1 MTDTIIT
8 VIKMI
13 IALLPFLTLC
23 FTAKK
28 VNLSD
33 GERSKQFPMP
43 VIALVYVIFA
53 MIFLGE
59 INDMIITFLNNLPL
73 WIADF
78 ANVQY
83 MPDFL
88 RGIILDISAWV
99 DNFIKGLDLNF
110 WIFFISNAFILGVYM
125 AFKKLCLKL
134 ISKFVKQESRIHEI
148 FATPFYVEVPDI
160 GLWCVKENYSQAR
173 SLLKVF
179 YYGAVIISSVLML
192 VSRVLY
198 DDELIASIFYPVFGV
213 ILVGEL
219 FFYLDAKTRREMSS
233 IYGEDEDVFR
243 TVNYTLI
250 RKYLRSL
257 FSDKLLTENTS
268 VNNGLVYT
276 VTNDEVL
283 KELEKSE
290 DQKVVSFATYFNAL
304 NKLGFDL
311 DHNYLYSSLDLLN
324 GKSILFNN
332 PFYNDLI
339 PYAFYPM
346 NRVLLSHKKVL
357 IVLGRHAIEKD
368 IENWVRKGIESVTN
382 IPFMWNVGL
391 LTHEK
396 QDLDIGIVSRSD
408 IHDISLHEANSE
420 FLENVEFFVVLEP
433 SKLISTAQI
442 GLNLL
447 VKKCKEDEEKNIVYC
462 LCDKNCDGLVDA
474 MSHILMT
481 SLTEVSATNKHK
493 GTSSYMCWE
502 ADGDYLHH
510 RLLPNISRYLGLGT
524 ELSFAGLKNQV
535 SKVKWYGGESFP
547 VIDIRWIDKQYY
559 YDLMKFAGLPTNQEA
574 FDEHFITSANF
585 WSAEIGKHNYFT
597 VEDESF
603 NMFEILRD
611 FSTRSTEQGFINV
624 ISTDYLLKDYMAANA
639 SIFETDAKAIPYIVA
654 DYARTNRNVILRLV
668 LMMST
673 IPVSE
678 SRVKNELSLIGIKPY
693 NLKKQLWYE
702 IYKCYADSKEI
713 AELPKDYKEAVQAAS
728 CRSLTFADSEEEI
741 TCDIFE
747 VSDVFNLKLA
757 QPETVYSINNAEF
770 IARCVNELKSAGYVA
785 EDEKG
790 DKNYIGSELRG
801 HIYQKYLPGQ
811 FFTFA
816 GKYYEMR
823 YLTADGEI
831 LVRRAADHING
842 RPSYRQ
848 IREYTILGS
857 NPSEQIGAHQDIEG
871 MKISK
876 EYADI
881 RVLTPGYYRMDRY
894 NDFASGKK
902 VSFEG
907 ERNGIPERIYKNKEI
922 LKIELP
928 DPYGILTDDACYT
941 IAVLFNEIFRTL
953 FAENQPYIVA
963 LTDDSFIQSEDDV
976 CRPLTYSIKGE
987 GYEISKHCIYIVED
1001 SQLDLGLTVAVERN
1015 LDRIFKIID
1024 DYLDWHDEAVANSI
1038 NPPKDPEPPIRL
1050 TPEMPPVKEPPK
1062 GGISKFIE
1070 RIRNGFKK
1078 KKKEPAEPSEPQN
1091 EGAEE
1096 PQVTEPETQVPSE
1109 ISEDPASEA
1118 VQVEAEEIPFDS
1130 TEDEAPVEQEAP
1142 AVAEETEAQDSAE
1155 EVAETQET
1163 QQEEI
1168 ADEEVSEE
1176 EASEAEAAQPESDVT
1191 EEENSVMLIPETVE
1205 AEEIQQAD
1213 ELSDGEEADGETEE
1227 FHGEILFN
1235 IAPGANFMANLNA
1248 SENEEEA
1255 EDASQEEP
1263 ASDEAETE
1271 SDKEQEETEEAA
1283 TEEEAADPEEAEAE
1297 PEEQVIPSPHEGFS
1311 IGRKPYHNRYYLL
1324 YGDRQEPE
1332 TVDYPTASEYVSTL
1346 SPTRSPLRQARDGKK
1361 IAEHIE
1367 ATYKPGRENARY
1379 CDFCGTEIFGVEY
1392 ETLADGRDR
1401 CLNCSRTAIKT
1412 EEEFKKIFEDVKR
1425 NMESAF
1431 GIRFNCGV
1439 RVEMVNSKTLHKR
1452 LGTAFI
1458 ATPGADGRVLGVAIK
1473 DKNGYTLL
1481 VENGSP
1487 RMASMLTMAHELTHI
1502 WQYQNWNDKEIRRIY
1517 GDDLRLEIYEG
1528 MAKWVEIQYAYLI
1541 NEPAT
1546 AKREEIITSYRNDEY
1561 GRGFLRYRA
1570 QYPFSTGTIITRPT
1584 PFESGN
1590 TPLGE
1595 RQLGGVYYTP
1605 AEEDGV
1611 YEGGLGTAKGP
1622 KKLFGPKAKKFFKIF
1637 AIILAAILVAL
1648 FMLATNDSG
1657 SAADTTTTGGGVST
1671 TSVVETTA
1679 SGGNSETTDATGT
1692 QQPLQNAK
1700 SRQYAYELLNE
1711 NEKKVYLQLCSAI
1724 ENFEPSV
1731 NSFASPVNTS
1741 SIEKIVDY
1749 IAKDR
1754 PQYFWMNSGCSWTY
1768 DSITK
1773 NVQSVKIKYC
1783 YTKSQAQSMQSQI
1796 DSVVNGICAKIKP
1809 GMSNYDIMLTVYES
1823 LINMIDYDTVGLNAQ
1838 KKKGLKAGDADEL
1851 RSIYGAFVN
1860 KKSVCVGY
1868 ARATQY
1874 ILQKYGIECVLVSS
1888 IESEEH
1894 AWTLAKIDG
1903 DYYFNDTTWGDG
1915 SNTEPSMNKSDKV
1928 NYDYLCMTSAELSRL
1943 DSHTPESAMPV
1954 PNCTSDKC
1962 DYYKKTGA
1970 FFESAD
1976 YAKFT
1981 EMLTEAFSKGE
1992 KTVTFKCKTKDL
2004 YNQMKKH
2011 LINDK
2016 KVWDY
2021 AGEAAEKANFT
2032 LPSTYWYNTGD
2043 EFYTIRVS
2051 FEKS

>member
-1 MTDTIIT
+1 MTDTILT

-13 IALLPFLTLC
+13 IALLPFLILC

-28 VNLSD
+28 VNLAD

-43 VIALVYVIFA
+43 AIALIYVIFA

-59 INDMIITFLNNLPL
+59 INDMLISFFHNLPL

-88 RGIILDISAWV
+88 RELILKLSAWV
-99 DNFIKGLDLNF
+99 DNFIKSLDLNF

-134 ISKFVKQESRIHEI
+134 ISKFVKQESRVHEI
-148 FATPFYVEVPDI
+148 FAGPFYTEVPDI

-179 YYGAVIISSVLML
+179 YYGAVIISSILML

-219 FFYLDAKTRREMSS
+219 FFYLDAKTRREMST

-257 FSDKLLTENTS
+257 FPDKLLTENTS

-357 IVLGRHAIEKD
+357 IVLGRHAIEED
-368 IENWVRKGIESVTN
+368 IVNWVRKGIEAVTN
-382 IPFMWNVGL
+382 IPFMWNVGV

-420 FLENVEFFVVLEP
+420 FLEDVEFFVVLEP

-442 GLNLL
+442 GLNLI
-447 VKKCKEDEEKNIVYC
+447 VKKCKENEDKSIVYC

-535 SKVKWYGGESFP
+535 SKVKWYGGEAFP
-547 VIDIRWIDKQYY
+547 VVDIRWIDKQYY
-559 YDLMKFAGLPTNQEA
+559 YELMKFAGLPTNQEA

-668 LMMST
+668 LMMSV

-678 SRVKNELSLIGIKPY
+678 AKVKNELSLIGIKTY
-693 NLKKQLWYE
+693 NLKNQLWYE
-702 IYKCYADSKEI
+702 IYKCYADSSEI
-713 AELPKDYKEAVQAAS
+713 AALPKDYRQAVQAAS
-728 CRSLTFADSEEEI
+728 ERSLAFADCEEEI

-757 QPETVYSINNAEF
+757 QPETVYSIKNAEF

-790 DKNYIGSELRG
+790 NKNYIGSELRG

-823 YLTADGEI
+823 YLTAEGEI

-842 RPSYRQ
+842 RPCYRQ

-857 NPSEQIGAHQDIEG
+857 NPSEQIGAHRDVAG

-881 RVLTPGYYRMDRY
+881 RVSTSGYYHMDRY

-907 ERNGIPERIYKNKEI
+907 ERNGIPERVYKNKEI

-941 IAVLFNEIFRTL
+941 ITVLFNEVFRTL

-963 LTDDSFIQSEDDV
+963 LTDDSFIEDEADV

-987 GYEISKHCIYIVED
+987 GYEIHKRCIYILED

-1038 NPPKDPEPPIRL
+1038 NPPEDPEPPIRL

-1062 GGISKFIE
+1062 GGIAKFIE
-1070 RIRNGFKK
+1070 SIRKRLKK
-1078 KKKEPAEPSEPQN
+1078 KKAEEPEKEGTQEPQTEIIEEAPAEPEII
-1091 EGAEE
+1091 EE
-1096 PQVTEPETQVPSE
+1096 PEITEQT
-1109 ISEDPASEA
+1109 
-1118 VQVEAEEIPFDS
+1118 
-1130 TEDEAPVEQEAP
+1130 
-1142 AVAEETEAQDSAE
+1142 
-1155 EVAETQET
+1155 
-1163 QQEEI
+1163 
-1168 ADEEVSEE
+1168 
-1176 EASEAEAAQPESDVT
+1176 EAEAAQGEEGTYKEGFDYT
-1191 EEENSVMLIPETVE
+1191 EGETVADE
-1205 AEEIQQAD
+1205 QSLDEQAAEADMAEDVISDDEAEAYKESSSDEQAEEIASEQAD
-1213 ELSDGEEADGETEE
+1213 TADEAAQVTEDAEAAEAQPVALIEEDTDADGEKP
-1227 FHGEILFN
+1227 EILFN
-1235 IAPGANFMANLNA
+1235 IAPPKNLMASIGAEGEATEDEPEEATQEEIPEEAQDTETAEAEEAEAPAEPEENA
-1248 SENEEEA
+1248 EEPSEESQEEEA
-1255 EDASQEEP
+1255 EEP
-1263 ASDEAETE
+1263 
-1271 SDKEQEETEEAA
+1271 Q
-1283 TEEEAADPEEAEAE
+1283 
-1297 PEEQVIPSPHEGFS
+1297 IPSAPESFS

-1324 YGDRQEPE
+1324 YGDKQEPE
-1332 TVDYPTASEYVSTL
+1332 TVDYTTASDYVSTL
-1346 SPTRSPLRQARDGKK
+1346 SPTRSPMRQARDGKK

-1367 ATYKPGRENARY
+1367 ATYKPGRENSRY
-1379 CDFCGTEIFGVEY
+1379 CDFCGTEIYGVEY

-1412 EEEFKKIFEDVKR
+1412 EAEFKKIFEDVKR

-1452 LGTAFI
+1452 LGTAFV

-1546 AKREEIITSYRNDEY
+1546 AKREEIITAYRNDEY

-1570 QYPFSTGTIITRPT
+1570 QYPFSTGTIITKPT

-1590 TPLGE
+1590 RPLGD

-1622 KKLFGPKAKKFFKIF
+1622 KKLLGPKAKKFLRIF
-1637 AIILAAILVAL
+1637 AIILAAVLIAL
-1648 FMLATNDSG
+1648 FMLATKDG
-1657 SAADTTTTGGGVST
+1657 GKAADTTTTGGGVPT

-1679 SGGNSETTDATGT
+1679 SGGNGETTDSEETTSA
-1692 QQPLQNAK
+1692 QQNVQNAA
-1700 SRQYAYELLNE
+1700 SRQYAYEFLSE
-1711 NEKKVYLQLCSAI
+1711 NEKKVYNQLCSAI
-1724 ENFEPSV
+1724 ENFKPSV
-1731 NSFASPVNTS
+1731 TSFAAPVNTA
-1741 SIEKIVDY
+1741 SIEKVVDY

-1754 PQYFWMNSGCSWTY
+1754 PQYFWMNSGASWTF
-1768 DSITK
+1768 DSVTK
-1773 NVQSVKIKYC
+1773 NVKAVNLKYC
-1783 YTKSQAQSMQSQI
+1783 YTQSQVQSMQKQI

-1809 GMSNYDIMLTVYES
+1809 GMSNYDILLTVYES

-1838 KKKGLKAGDADEL
+1838 EKNGLKAGDADEL

-1888 IESEEH
+1888 IESEDH
-1894 AWTLAKIDG
+1894 AWNLAKIDG
-1903 DYYFNDTTWGDG
+1903 EYYHIDTTWGDG
-1915 SNTEPSMNKSDKV
+1915 SNTDASKNHSHRV
-1928 NYDYLCMTSAELSRL
+1928 NYDYLCMTSEALSRL
-1943 DSHTPESAMPV
+1943 DSHTPESKMPI
-1954 PNCTSDKC
+1954 PDCTSDKC

-1970 FFESAD
+1970 FFEAED

-1981 EMLTEAFSKGE
+1981 EMLTSAFAKGE
-1992 KTVTFKCKTKDL
+1992 KSVTFKCSTKDL
-2004 YNQMKKH
+2004 YGKMKKH
-2011 LINDK
+2011 IIEDK

-2021 AGEAAEKANFT
+2021 AGEAAEKSGFT
-2032 LPSTYWYNTGD
+2032 LPSKYWYQTGD
-2043 EFYTIRVS
+2043 ELYTIRVS
-2051 FEKS
+2051 FEEG